1 MNILKKMI
9 KLKKKDNIYVL
20 YLENKPVNALSVEF
34 IHELSELIDEI
45 SNDDSL
51 RGLILGSSL
60 KHFSAGADLKERSLM
75 TKEESINVVYS
86 IKLLIVKILN
96 FPSPTLSLINGACLG
111 GGLELACS
119 CDFRLCSKDAVF
131 AFPETSLGIIPG
143 AGGTQLLPRIIGLSN
158 AKKMIFSGEKINSK
172 TALAYG
178 LVGDIIENNKLFD
191 YGLKEMKRLTSNS
204 SLATKIAKKSIDEGY
219 DLDIKSALNIEF
231 REYIKTLDSK
241 ERLNAL
247 KKYRK

>member
-1 MNILKKMI
+1 
-9 KLKKKDNIYVL
+9 
-20 YLENKPVNALSVEF
+20 
-34 IHELSELIDEI
+34 
-45 SNDDSL
+45 
-51 RGLILGSSL
+51 
-60 KHFSAGADLKERSLM
+60 
-75 TKEESINVVYS
+75 
-86 IKLLIVKILN
+86 
-96 FPSPTLSLINGACLG
+96 
-111 GGLELACS
+111 
-119 CDFRLCSKDAVF
+119 
-131 AFPETSLGIIPG
+131 
-143 AGGTQLLPRIIGLSN
+143 
-158 AKKMIFSGEKINSK
+158 MIFSGEKINSK